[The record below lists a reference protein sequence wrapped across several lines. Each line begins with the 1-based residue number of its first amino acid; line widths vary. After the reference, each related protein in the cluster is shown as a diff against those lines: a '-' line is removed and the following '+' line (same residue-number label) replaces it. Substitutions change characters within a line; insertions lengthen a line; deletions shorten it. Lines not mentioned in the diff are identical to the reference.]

1 MELTCNLTEKTFHNN
16 EENRDIKYYVLEF
29 KLIDDTTLE
38 IPVKGDKARLLSL
51 SANATKNHSYWP
63 S

>member
-16 EENRDIKYYVLEF
+16 VENRDIKYYVLEF
-29 KLIDDTTLE
+29 KLIDDSTLE

-51 SANATKNHSYWP
+51 SANSTKKDSYWP